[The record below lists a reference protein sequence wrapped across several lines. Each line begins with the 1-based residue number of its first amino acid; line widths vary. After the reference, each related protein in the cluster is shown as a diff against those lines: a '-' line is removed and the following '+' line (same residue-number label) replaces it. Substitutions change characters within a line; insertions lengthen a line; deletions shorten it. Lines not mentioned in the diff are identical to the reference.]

1 MIWMVEELKVRYVR
15 FVRFVRWIQDE
26 VDKVRGELKQGKLI
40 ANDVTCQETS
50 CDGIRK
56 EQAYVRV

>member
-1 MIWMVEELKVRYVR
+1 MRYVR

-50 CDGIRK
+50 CDGIREK
-56 EQAYVRV
+56 SQLMSECHVNKNF